1 MKSSNL
7 ASICPLYNYA
17 AQDGDRRIHVCT
29 LSRGVKAK
37 AIGDLRA
44 VCRVGWQRIK
54 DAARSGGARDAR
66 DSERAREK
74 GPARKGWWWTDNGS
88 EAEAH
93 VMPVLGNRLWVCNK
107 LGVVEKK
114 KVDQQ
119 AGFAAGTYCG
129 AWSAS
134 TRYLVLDGDDPCW
147 RSVLEVLTKRP
158 GRAPI
163 VGL

>member
-1 MKSSNL
+1 M
-7 ASICPLYNYA
+7 
-17 AQDGDRRIHVCT
+17 
-29 LSRGVKAK
+29 KAK

-66 DSERAREK
+66 DSGRAMEK

-93 VMPVLGNRLWVCNK
+93 VMPVLGKSV
-107 LGVVEKK
+107 LGYAQTWSRGEKK
-114 KVDQQ
+114 GGS
-119 AGFAAGTYCG
+119 AGRLRCG
-129 AWSAS
+129 YVLLQLPAS

-147 RSVLEVLTKRP
+147 RRRARGANKGTKMKAYGVLSKQII
-158 GRAPI
+158 ASM
-163 VGL
+163 

>member
-1 MKSSNL
+1 M
-7 ASICPLYNYA
+7 
-17 AQDGDRRIHVCT
+17 
-29 LSRGVKAK
+29 KAK

-66 DSERAREK
+66 DSGRAREK
-74 GPARKGWWWTDNGS
+74 GPARKGWWRTDNGS

-93 VMPVLGNRLWVCNK
+93 VMPVLGKSVLGMHK

-119 AGFAAGTYCG
+119 ASLRVRTYTT
-129 AWSAS
+129 AVAAS
-134 TRYLVLDGDDPCW
+134 TRYLVLDGDG
-147 RSVLEVLTKRP
+147 LEVLTR
-158 GRAPI
+158 
-163 VGL
+163 